1 MPSSFNSDVLV
12 LEAIFVIYQEFMT
25 LAYTSWK
32 ILEKFP
38 DSIVFGIFSINSSVK
53 PVHQQTL
60 ETNKVRKKL
69 DEAQLVFL

>member
-1 MPSSFNSDVLV
+1 
-12 LEAIFVIYQEFMT
+12 MT